1 MITIE
6 VAGVD
11 LAMANMG
18 LARAY
23 VTPRG
28 DDFDIVCAEL
38 LLVKTE
44 GQDKKVVRKSS
55 NDLRRAQELV
65 AALRRFTGGSTFLM
79 VEVPGGG
86 SLSATGARALGL
98 AVGVIACVEPHKVIE
113 VSPMEVKAA
122 VAGVRKGKQV
132 TKDEIIAWAAKNW
145 PEGQWLRA
153 EHKST
158 SPAKVLEDGSIMVRK
173 TLPAGRLT
181 KDNEHIAD
189 AMAAIKAGT
198 MTPAFRHLMAALI
211 RRHQDEASRPA
222 DNRPASGV
230 VARMRIPVGAFPL
243 AEKDDTRRARKNI
256 DHPW

>member
-6 VAGVD
+6 VTGVD

-28 DDFDIVCAEL
+28 DDFDIVCREL

-86 SLSATGARALGL
+86 SLSASGARALGL

-122 VAGVRKGKQV
+122 VSGARRGKQV
-132 TKDEIIAWAAKNW
+132 TKDEIIEWAAKNW
-145 PEGQWLRA
+145 PEGNWLRA

-158 SPAKVLEDGSIMVRK
+158 PKAKVLEDGSVMTRK

-198 MTPAFRHLMAALI
+198 QTPAFRHLMAALI
-211 RRHQDEASRPA
+211 KRSEYETARPA
-222 DNRPASGV
+222 GDGPAFSIAAGLRVPLEPVSVVTRSG
-230 VARMRIPVGAFPL
+230 P
-243 AEKDDTRRARKNI
+243 TRTRKNI